1 MSEQAV
7 QEATKQEVAPPPEQV
22 EDLQEEVSSEEESSS
37 STTSQQAPQLSEEEQ
52 IAMERGWRPKEEFE
66 GDVKKWVSAE
76 EFLRRGELFEKIDS
90 MGRDLRETKKALK
103 MLQAHNEKLR
113 EHEITATIQTLK
125 NRKKQAYEEGNHD
138 ELVEIDDQI
147 LNIREELKAEKIA
160 QQQEAAQ
167 PDPRFVQWVNRNGW
181 YTQDQELRNFGDEV
195 GVIYARNNPD
205 KSPDEVLMYV
215 EKRVRTAY
223 PDKFTNPNRMKPS
236 SVSTGSAPRSPKS
249 SEEYQLSDD
258 ERKVMNTFVRQ
269 GIMTKEEYIADLK
282 KVNGR

>member
-7 QEATKQEVAPPPEQV
+7 QEAEQIEAPEQQV
-22 EDLQEEVSSEEESSS
+22 EDTQPDTSGSEPNASSVKTEE
-37 STTSQQAPQLSEEEQ
+37 APQLSEEEQ
-52 IAMERGWRPKEEFE
+52 LAMERGWRPKEEFE

-113 EHEITATIQTLK
+113 EHEINATVRALK
-125 NRKKQAYEEGNHD
+125 ERKKQAYEEGNHD
-138 ELVEIDDQI
+138 ELIEIDDQL
-147 LNIREELKAEKIA
+147 LNLREEAKAEKIA
-160 QQQEAAQ
+160 KEQEQAQ
-167 PDPRFVQWVNRNGW
+167 PDPRFVQWVGRNSW

-223 PDKFTNPNRMKPS
+223 PEKFTNPNRMKPS

-249 SEEYQLSDD
+249 TEEYQLSED
-258 ERKVMNTFVRQ
+258 ERRVMNTFVRQ

-282 KVNGR
+282 KVSAR

>member
-1 MSEQAV
+1 MSEQTVAETN
-7 QEATKQEVAPPPEQV
+7 QEAEVT
-22 EDLQEEVSSEEESSS
+22 EEPKVTEESQTESSSEETSSS
-37 STTSQQAPQLSEEEQ
+37 SEQAPQLSEDEQ
-52 IAMERGWRPKEEFE
+52 LAMERGWRPKEEFE

-113 EHEITATIQTLK
+113 EHEVNATIQALK

-138 ELVEIDDQI
+138 ELVEIDDEI
-147 LNIREELKAEKIA
+147 LSIREEFKTEKLA
-160 QQQEAAQ
+160 KQQEQTQ
-167 PDPRFVQWVNRNGW
+167 PDPRFVQWVGRNAW

-215 EKRVRTAY
+215 EKRVRTAF

-236 SVSTGSAPRSPKS
+236 SVSTGSVPRSPKS

-258 ERKVMNTFVRQ
+258 ERRVMNTFVRQ

-282 KVNGR
+282 KVNAR